1 VQYLALSNNNT
12 QHSYFDFAA
21 SGATVNDSVI
31 GAQVPQ
37 PPPSFERQVDTF
49 KQYFPPTGEV
59 AWQSSSSLFT
69 VFFGI
74 KFVFFF
80 LIFLFTS
87 PFLTCSAWQRHRLH
101 EPAQPERH

>member
-31 GAQVPQ
+31 VAQVPQ
-37 PPPSFERQVDTF
+37 PPPSFERQVDRF
-49 KQYFPPTGEV
+49 KQHFPTQGEV
-59 AWQSSSSLFT
+59 VWQSESTLFT

-74 KFVFFF
+74 KFV
-80 LIFLFTS
+80 L
-87 PFLTCSAWQRHRLH
+87 FLTIPLFSSDSDTLRFA
-101 EPAQPERH
+101 ATSVI